1 MTDYIKRED
10 AVRLI
15 RNYGKGA
22 ISDGLKT
29 LDPVDDIVYIAG
41 GVEMIE
47 AADVE
52 PIRRA
57 KWVPSRYN
65 GYRMCSACE
74 GCLIDEG
81 WPLNTEHKW
90 KYCPECGARMEDDD
104 G

>member
-15 RNYGKGA
+15 KGYGKGM
-22 ISDGLKT
+22 
-29 LDPVDDIVYIAG
+29 IAG
-41 GVEMIE
+41 GVMMLDVVDGIAGIVDEIGIVP
-47 AADVE
+47 AQDVE
-52 PIRRA
+52 PVRKA

-81 WPLNTEHKW
+81 WPMIAEHKW
-90 KYCPECGARMEDDD
+90 KYCPECGARMEDD